1 MSSKNNEPA
10 FQPFCKGN
18 RVRHKSGIVGT
29 VEACERRVVSG
40 STRWVVDLQ
49 PDDGGKVCPI
59 WAKNCQLVSDGPVW
73 PKFFESTESRGP
85 EYRRRFN
92 APISYA
98 VWCDGVGVPD
108 QTYEQAIKAVA
119 EGALVEVDENGVEIV
134 KQEPEEKAPGVTF
147 EVAKSADLERAELQ
161 TKIDELSEEL
171 SQAEA
176 ELVRLNSSFSERVD
190 KLEQE
195 RDAARASASNRGRI
209 IAAARTILSVV
220 GLGFANDS
228 DAATLEAVRTL
239 VRKFVAAEARGDIV
253 RKIIERNS

>member
-18 RVRHKSGIVGT
+18 RVRHKSGIIGT
-29 VEACERRVVSG
+29 VEACERRVVNG
-40 STRWVVDLQ
+40 RTRWVVDLD
-49 PDDGGKVCPI
+49 PGDGGKIIPA
-59 WAKNCQLVSDGPVW
+59 WASNCQLVSDGPVW

-134 KQEPEEKAPGVTF
+134 KQMEPEENTPGVTT
-147 EVAKSADLERAELQ
+147 AASRPTKSH
-161 TKIDELSEEL
+161 
-171 SQAEA
+171 
-176 ELVRLNSSFSERVD
+176 N
-190 KLEQE
+190 
-195 RDAARASASNRGRI
+195 
-209 IAAARTILSVV
+209 
-220 GLGFANDS
+220 
-228 DAATLEAVRTL
+228 
-239 VRKFVAAEARGDIV
+239 
-253 RKIIERNS
+253 